1 MREQTEAILR
11 ETIRVHEELIALS
24 PLIEQLGERLADVLA
39 AGGSV
44 YLMGN
49 GGSAA
54 DSQHMACELVGRFL
68 QEGRPPLPCHV
79 LSTDS
84 SILTAIGN
92 DFGMDEVFLRQVAAF
107 VREGDA
113 VIGLS
118 TSGNSQN
125 VNVAIDEARARGAL
139 TIGLTGGTGGA
150 LAQKCDLAIIVP
162 ADQTPRV
169 QEAHGTIIHI
179 LCGLIERRL
188 AANDAGH

>member
-1 MREQTEAILR
+1 MREEVEAILR
-11 ETIRVHEELIALS
+11 ETIRVHEDLVALS
-24 PLIEQLGERLADVLA
+24 PLIEEVGGRLADVLA

-68 QEGRPPLPCHV
+68 AEGRRPLPCHAF
-79 LSTDS
+79 STDS

-92 DFGMDEVFLRQVAAF
+92 DFGMDQVFLRQVAAF
-107 VREGDA
+107 VREGDV
-113 VIGLS
+113 VIGIS

-125 VNVAIDEARARGAL
+125 VNAAIDEANARGAL
-139 TIGLTGGTGGA
+139 TVGLTGGTGGA
-150 LAQKCDLAIIVP
+150 LAQKCDLAIVVP

-179 LCGLIERRL
+179 LCGLIEQRL
-188 AANDAGH
+188 LERAG